1 MDGQV
6 KDVMRCIQYILQRH
20 GHGSL
25 ILSKG
30 FNSLV
35 SQQMRTHCSVESY
48 KWALLCTGHSRTQ
61 ILTGHHTICGKA
73 DLDCCLRYHRQCEEM
88 PCNDL
93 QTMALDSQL
102 PRPMSSAQPDDEGH
116 YDRLEKVSEN
126 CCIHSSKLFTFKYC
140 QLPVTYSDCLKV
152 MSIVSAITTYFSH
165 SNYATHHLKEELKKE
180 KDQRGI
186 QVAGATR
193 FSSFS
198 IHARSISRCLHPIQR
213 CLASGT
219 VKFDTAAVSF
229 FFISAKGLHCWM
241 ESDKIYPK
249 IPWARTGLSQI
260 SVGSPQ
266 RESTSHPHRTW
277 LGDSWGTEYDLF
289 WCISRIH
296 WYCSEFCGD
305 VFRQG

>member
-1 MDGQV
+1 MQLSNSVDEIFFDFAGSLFRASRTKNIIRFHLATKLRSLSTSNNHYCNQNPELTLLSV
-6 KDVMRCIQYILQRH
+6 QKWVYILIIFCCH
-20 GHGSL
+20 IL
-25 ILSKG
+25 ILS
-30 FNSLV
+30 
-35 SQQMRTHCSVESY
+35 
-48 KWALLCTGHSRTQ
+48 
-61 ILTGHHTICGKA
+61 CGNN
-73 DLDCCLRYHRQCEEM
+73 LICLRC
-88 PCNDL
+88 
-93 QTMALDSQL
+93 
-102 PRPMSSAQPDDEGH
+102 DEGH

-229 FFISAKGLHCWM
+229 FFISAKGLHC
-241 ESDKIYPK
+241 
-249 IPWARTGLSQI
+249 
-260 SVGSPQ
+260 
-266 RESTSHPHRTW
+266 
-277 LGDSWGTEYDLF
+277 
-289 WCISRIH
+289 
-296 WYCSEFCGD
+296 
-305 VFRQG
+305 

>member
-1 MDGQV
+1 
-6 KDVMRCIQYILQRH
+6 
-20 GHGSL
+20 
-25 ILSKG
+25 
-30 FNSLV
+30 
-35 SQQMRTHCSVESY
+35 
-48 KWALLCTGHSRTQ
+48 
-61 ILTGHHTICGKA
+61 
-73 DLDCCLRYHRQCEEM
+73 M

-229 FFISAKGLHCWM
+229 FHFCEGTPLLNGIRQNLS
-241 ESDKIYPK
+241 EN
-249 IPWARTGLSQI
+249 TLSQDRTVSNFSWI
-260 SVGSPQ
+260 S
-266 RESTSHPHRTW
+266 TT
-277 LGDSWGTEYDLF
+277 
-289 WCISRIH
+289 
-296 WYCSEFCGD
+296 
-305 VFRQG
+305 